1 MCGGKMEIEFEVNGT
16 LWLLAAIIAFIPV
29 FIFFRAYLSVKS
41 KKILYTALAFL
52 LIFIKAAVLAVRFI
66 VADFSDDPWWS
77 WIAMIEIA
85 IIGLITLSLMAR
97 GSD

>member
-1 MCGGKMEIEFEVNGT
+1 MEIEFETNGI
-16 LWLLAAIIAFIPV
+16 LWLLAAIIAFMPV
-29 FIFFRAYLSVKS
+29 LIFFRAYLSVKS
-41 KKILYTALAFL
+41 TKLLYTALAFL

-77 WIAMIEIA
+77 WIAVIEIA
-85 IIGLITLSLMAR
+85 IIALITLSLVAK